1 MSNAPERLTVE
12 WVINKGVTISAPEL
26 GERFIADY
34 IRADRYV
41 ELMGEKDGQTFQE
54 MKQRIK
60 ELERRW
66 NNLPWEE
73 MENHIEWWDR
83 PTRSLEIIL
92 KILAAREEGNE

>member
-1 MSNAPERLTVE
+1 MSDL
-12 WVINKGVTISAPEL
+12 K
-26 GERFIADY
+26 
-34 IRADRYV
+34 DRYETFETTSFQAAILV
-41 ELMGEKDGQTFQE
+41 EDMWK
-54 MKQRIK
+54 RIE

-66 NNLPWEE
+66 DALPWEE